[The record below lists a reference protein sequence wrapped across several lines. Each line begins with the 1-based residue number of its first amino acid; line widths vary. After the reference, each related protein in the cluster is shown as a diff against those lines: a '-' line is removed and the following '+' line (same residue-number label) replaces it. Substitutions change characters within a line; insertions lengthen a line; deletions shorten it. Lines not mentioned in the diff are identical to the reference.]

1 MAQFI
6 CQIVVGTEIPNLH
19 ETCECASN
27 DLILGSVRAILLKL
41 ANCLTLLK
49 GLLFQAF
56 CEINAPAYAAYRL
69 VFVNVT
75 ASQPNT
81 QTLLNKPYKDGSQ
94 QSIKCWSLF
103 GNIQCPMVLQ
113 RDFIPCV
120 EAHVPQVADRDAVLC
135 VLDRSRLG

>member
-27 DLILGSVRAILLKL
+27 DLVLGSVRAILLKL

-56 CEINAPAYAAYRL
+56 REINAPAYAANGL
-69 VFVNVT
+69 AFVNVT
-75 ASQPNT
+75 ASQPNA
-81 QTLLNKPYKDGSQ
+81 QTLLNKLHQNGCQ

-103 GNIQCPMVLQ
+103 GSIQCPLAFQ
-113 RDFIPCV
+113 WYFIPRV
-120 EAHVPQVADRDAVLC
+120 EAY
-135 VLDRSRLG
+135 